1 MENNVKNHTGYRN
14 QEKWSGEV
22 LKLNYKYTIDN
33 IMGCMF
39 ERVLD
44 DKEIATDLLNLAIHM
59 IIRNYTNYFDVTPAL
74 CANVVSKVVNIMCEN
89 RSEQYIFRC
98 AVWRKMHY
106 ISQNQR
112 PCALRKSHGR
122 RGVFR

>member
-14 QEKWSGEV
+14 QEQWSGEV

-74 CANVVSKVVNIMCEN
+74 CANVVSKVVNIMCE
-89 RSEQYIFRC
+89 EQE
-98 AVWRKMHY
+98 VQK
-106 ISQNQR
+106 
-112 PCALRKSHGR
+112 K
-122 RGVFR
+122 